1 MIRLILDKT
10 AESFEQDIRELI
22 QEFYPGEDFEIRTEE
37 GVHFTNTTQEEKNAL
52 KQAKATGE
60 NAEVN
65 KKSTKNKARMAS
77 EITPEGVQDEKIR
90 LSFEVAASEMSLTGV
105 RKDDKSVIKKE
116 LYETLVNMTGKELPW
131 GDLTGIRPVSLVSPM
146 VEAAIEKRK
155 TESGS
160 DSVKELTESEI
171 RNIKISLT
179 KEYCIKGE
187 KLDLM
192 TDIALREHRILNRI
206 YDLTGRT
213 YKEGWSL
220 YIGIPFCPTRCLYCS
235 FLSNTISAWEK
246 RLPEYMDNLR
256 KEIKYTV
263 TEMCG
268 RHKRPL
274 QTIYIGGGTPTALDE
289 KWLKVLMDIVHEE
302 CGDANVPILSN
313 ETSPAHARKHTVT
326 GMPGIVEFTVEAG
339 RPDSITKEKLQILK
353 AAGVDR
359 ISVNPQTF
367 NQKTLDLIGRKH
379 NVESVIEKY
388 ELAREVGF
396 ENINMDIIL
405 GLPGEKLPEV
415 THTLCE
421 IAKHKP
427 DSLTV
432 HSLAIKRA
440 ARLTLE
446 KDFWAGIY
454 RAGDENE
461 IMAETK
467 LQEEA
472 EAVRQTDSLKTTSA
486 SECVRIKSEF
496 KYPEITRM
504 MMASSYTAE
513 VLNLKPYYLYRQKNM
528 AGNLE
533 NVGYCTEGKECLYN
547 ILMMEEKHTVIGCGA
562 GCSSKFVLPSKDG
575 DPTHKRVERC
585 DNGKDI
591 KSYIE
596 DVDKFI
602 KRKDE
607 LFSLIKE

>member
-1 MIRLILDKT
+1 MIRLILDE
-10 AESFEQDIRELI
+10 ASESFEQDIRELV
-22 QEFYPGEDFEIRTEE
+22 QEFYPGEDFEIRTSL

-60 NAEVN
+60 VTEVN
-65 KKSTKNKARMAS
+65 KKSTKNRARMAHEVTPDGAS
-77 EITPEGVQDEKIR
+77 EDKIR
-90 LSFEVAASEMSLTGV
+90 LTLEISASEMPLTGV
-105 RKDDKSVIKKE
+105 RKDDKSVIKAE
-116 LYETLVNMTGKELPW
+116 LYDTLVGMTGKELPW

-146 VEAAIEKRK
+146 VEAAAEKNEK
-155 TESGS
+155 NLDIKGI
-160 DSVKELTESEI
+160 KEA
-171 RNIKISLT
+171 LT

-192 TDIALREHRILNRI
+192 TDIAVREHHILNRI
-206 YDLTGRT
+206 FESTGKT

-235 FLSNTISAWEK
+235 FLSNTIDIWEK
-246 RLPEYMDNLR
+246 RLSDYMDNLR
-256 KEIKYTV
+256 REIRFTV
-263 TEMCG
+263 AELCG
-268 RHKRPL
+268 KQKKPL
-274 QTIYIGGGTPTALDE
+274 QTIYIGGGTPTSLDE
-289 KWLKVLMDIVHEE
+289 KWLQVLMNMVHEE
-302 CGDANVPILSN
+302 CGEANIPLLGGKKCSGMNVISSRHDWMN
-313 ETSPAHARKHTVT
+313 TVT

-339 RPDSITKEKLQILK
+339 RPDSITREKLEILK
-353 AAGVDR
+353 ASGVDR

-379 NVESVIEKY
+379 SVESVIDKY
-388 ELAREVGF
+388 LLAREVGF

-421 IAKHKP
+421 IAKYKP

-446 KDFWAGIY
+446 RDFWAGVY

-461 IMAETK
+461 IVAETK

-472 EAVRQTDSLKTTSA
+472 LAEELRGEGTSGSGKKA
-486 SECVRIKSEF
+486 SF

-504 MMASSYTAE
+504 MKASAYTAE
-513 VLNLKPYYLYRQKNM
+513 VLGLKPYYLYRQKNM

-533 NVGYCTEGKECLYN
+533 NVGYCEEGKECLYN
-547 ILMMEEKHTVIGCGA
+547 ILMMEEKHTVVGCGA
-562 GCSSKFVLPSKDG
+562 GTSTKAVLPSKDG

-585 DNGKDI
+585 DNGKSIPD
-591 KSYIE
+591 YLDNIE
-596 DVDKFI
+596 KFI
-602 KRKDE
+602 ERKRQ
-607 LFSLIKE
+607 LFSL